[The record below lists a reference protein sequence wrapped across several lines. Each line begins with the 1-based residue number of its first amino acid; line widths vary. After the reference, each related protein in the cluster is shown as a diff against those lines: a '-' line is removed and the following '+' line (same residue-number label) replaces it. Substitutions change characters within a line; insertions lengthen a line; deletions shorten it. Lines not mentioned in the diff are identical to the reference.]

1 MDWKTIL
8 VPTDFSKHSRAAL
21 ALARDLA
28 REQGA
33 RLVVLHVVA
42 DALPALLPDVVG
54 FRYDEIVDA
63 LGRRA
68 MESLPE
74 FFPEAERQGVSVE
87 FRVAFGP
94 PQLEITRV
102 AAELRA
108 DLIVIATHGRSAALH
123 LLIGSVAEKVIR
135 SACCPVL
142 VTRKPAGVGP
152 C

>member
-1 MDWKTIL
+1 MHWKTIL
-8 VPTDFSKHSRAAL
+8 VPTDFSEHSRAAL
-21 ALARDLA
+21 ALASNLA
-28 REQGA
+28 REQGG

-42 DALPALLPDVVG
+42 DAAPALLPDVAG
-54 FRYDEIVDA
+54 FRYDEIIEA

-74 FFPEAERQGVSVE
+74 FFPEPERQGLEVE
-87 FRVAFGP
+87 FRVGFGAP
-94 PQLEITRV
+94 HAEIARV
-102 AAELRA
+102 AAELPA

-123 LLIGSVAEKVIR
+123 LLIGSVAERVVR

-142 VTRKPAGVGP
+142 VTRKPAGFGP